1 MISVSQLDSLRER
14 YIVERPQYVELAE
27 RVSSMLKAETRR
39 RGLACT
45 IESRA
50 KDVPSFVKKALRKPY
65 TSPWEEIRDKAGVRV
80 VTVYQ
85 ETIAQAEAVVRE
97 LFEVHHYDDKRLA
110 LEPDKLDYLGVHFE
124 VTIPRWRL
132 NGGCEGLEDLVCEI
146 QLHTRAQNLWAT
158 VSHEL
163 VYKTGQLPPVDVK
176 RSIYRLMAL
185 LELFDEEVARGWE
198 RVMAQPGFQEAR
210 ILADLEFH
218 FCSLT
223 ARSWDPQLSR
233 RIVEILRPLL
243 SEAEIGEFRA
253 RLDTFVERNRSK
265 LEAIFADYREDDRNP
280 LVSQPESLLVFERLE
295 HDRFQLTELW
305 VQHLPDSLLR
315 SFSDIWGIPV
325 DV

>member
-1 MISVSQLDSLRER
+1 MSQLDILRQR
-14 YIVERPQYVELAE
+14 YIAERPRYVELAE
-27 RVSSMLKAETRR
+27 RVSAMLKAETRR

-45 IESRA
+45 VENRA
-50 KDVPSFVKKALRKPY
+50 KEVPSFVKKALRKPY
-65 TSPWEEIRDKAGVRV
+65 ASPWEDIRDKAGVRV

-85 ETIAQAEAVVRE
+85 RTVAQVDAIVRD
-97 LFEVHHYDDKRLA
+97 LFDVHHHEDKRLA

-124 VTIPRWRL
+124 VTIPRRSL

-163 VYKTGQLPPVDVK
+163 VYKTAQSPPLEVK

-198 RVMAQPGFQEAR
+198 HVMAQPGFQEAR
-210 ILADLEFH
+210 MLTDLEFH

-233 RIVEILRPLL
+233 RMVEVLRPLFT
-243 SEAEIGEFRA
+243 EAEIGDFRA
-253 RLDTFVERNRSK
+253 RLDAFVENNRSK
-265 LEAIFADYREDDRNP
+265 LEAIFADYRDDDRNP
-280 LVSQPESLLVFERLE
+280 LISQPESLLVFERL
-295 HDRFQLTELW
+295 DYDKFQLTELW

-315 SFSDIWGIPV
+315 SLSDIWGIPV